1 MRSGQMRRV
10 NLSLHLSPEA
20 SRADQRAMMQL
31 KTWHEAVQQTGS
43 GVTEANMEIRRF
55 HRNVYLAG
63 LQLHLLKPQLCSRI
77 AESLGREALTLESLC
92 AELQHDAL
100 LPGDAPPEAV
110 PAAATDF
117 SHQQLEQMRTLM
129 KQMLP
134 AQTPAASENAGGE
147 DTAMLR
153 REVAQLKTLLEQQ
166 HLLLQQLRVSGRGAS
181 APDSPRN
188 AQTEEVE
195 LSAVDAPTQK
205 MNKVRQKGIF

>member
-31 KTWHEAVQQTGS
+31 KTWHEAVQQAGS

-55 HRNVYLAG
+55 HRHVYLAG

-77 AESLGREALTLESLC
+77 AESLGRESLTLESLC
-92 AELQHDAL
+92 AELQHDGL
-100 LPGDAPPEAV
+100 LPGEAPEKT
-110 PAAATDF
+110 PAAAADF
-117 SHQQLEQMRTLM
+117 SQQQLEQMRTLM
-129 KQMLP
+129 KQILP
-134 AQTPAASENAGGE
+134 AHSPVASDSGCSEE
-147 DTAMLR
+147 TAMLR
-153 REVAQLKTLLEQQ
+153 REVAELKTLLEQQ
-166 HLLLQQLRVSGRGAS
+166 HLLLQQLRVSGRSAS
-181 APDSPRN
+181 AQDSTRN
-188 AQTEEVE
+188 AQAEEVD

>member
-10 NLSLHLSPEA
+10 NLSLHLSPET

-55 HRNVYLAG
+55 HRHVYLAG

-92 AELQHDAL
+92 AELQHDGL
-100 LPGDAPPEAV
+100 LPGEAPETTT
-110 PAAATDF
+110 AAATDF
-117 SHQQLEQMRTLM
+117 SQQQLEQMRTLM
-129 KQMLP
+129 TQMLP
-134 AQTPAASENAGGE
+134 APSPAASESGASE
-147 DTAMLR
+147 ETAMLR
-153 REVAQLKTLLEQQ
+153 REVAELKTLLEQQ
-166 HLLLQQLRVSGRGAS
+166 HLLLQQLRVSGRNAT
-181 APDSPRN
+181 AQDSPRN
-188 AQTEEVE
+188 AQAEEVD

>member
-31 KTWHEAVQQTGS
+31 KTWHEAVQQAGS

-55 HRNVYLAG
+55 HRHVYLAG

-92 AELQHDAL
+92 AELQHDGL
-100 LPGDAPPEAV
+100 LPGEAPEKTT
-110 PAAATDF
+110 AAATDF
-117 SHQQLEQMRTLM
+117 SQQQLEQMRALM
-129 KQMLP
+129 KQILP
-134 AQTPAASENAGGE
+134 APSPAASENGASE
-147 DTAMLR
+147 ETAMLR
-153 REVAQLKTLLEQQ
+153 REVAELKTLLEQQ
-166 HLLLQQLRVSGRGAS
+166 HLLLQQLRVSGRNAGAQ
-181 APDSPRN
+181 DSSRN
-188 AQTEEVE
+188 AQAEEVD

>member
-1 MRSGQMRRV
+1 MRSGQTRRV

-31 KTWHEAVQQTGS
+31 KTWHDAVQQAGS

-77 AESLGREALTLESLC
+77 AESLGREALSLESLC
-92 AELQHDAL
+92 AELQQDAL
-100 LPGDAPPEAV
+100 LPGDTPQAA

-117 SHQQLEQMRTLM
+117 SQQQLEQLRTLFT
-129 KQMLP
+129 QSQLQQN
-134 AQTPAASENAGGE
+134 AQAAAAAPETES
-147 DTAMLR
+147 LR
-153 REVAQLKTLLEQQ
+153 REVAELKTLLEQQ
-166 HLLLQQLRVSGRGAS
+166 HLLLQQLRVSGRSAS
-181 APDSPRN
+181 AQESPRS
-188 AQTEEVE
+188 AQTKEVS